1 MRETRFIQN
10 QVTIFHREKTHT
22 MRPVLLLVLGLLLFV
37 GTALLFGFRTYNN
50 LIDADE
56 TVAQS
61 WADVETQ
68 YQRRSDLIPNLV
80 STVQGAANF
89 ESETLQAVVEARAKA
104 TSVNVSA
111 SDLGDP
117 AKLEAF
123 MEAQQSLSGALGRLL
138 MVTENYPDLR
148 ATESFRDLQA
158 QLEGTEN
165 RIGTSRRDYNDSVA
179 SYNKAVRR
187 FPASIVASMTGF
199 ERKTPFEAQPG
210 AEKAPDVV
218 FE

>member
-1 MRETRFIQN
+1 MPRTGSNLNPVIHYR
-10 QVTIFHREKTHT
+10 RSDTHT
-22 MRPVLLLVLGLLLFV
+22 MRPVVLLIIGVFLFIGV
-37 GTALLFGFRTYNN
+37 ALFSGFGTYNN
-50 LIDADE
+50 LVDADE
-56 TVAQS
+56 TVSQA
-61 WADVETQ
+61 WANVETQ

-89 ESETLQAVVEARAKA
+89 EQETLQAVVEARAKA

-111 SDLGDP
+111 GDLGDP
-117 AKLEAF
+117 AKMEAF

-165 RIGTSRRDYNDSVA
+165 RIGTSRRDYNGTVA
-179 SYNKAVRR
+179 EYNKSVRR
-187 FPASIVASMTGF
+187 FPASIVASFTGF
-199 ERKTPFEAQPG
+199 DRKTPFEAQSG
-210 AEKAPDVV
+210 AENAPAVV

>member
-1 MRETRFIQN
+1 MRKAGSN
-10 QVTIFHREKTHT
+10 VNHVNHFHRESTHT
-22 MRPVLLLVLGLLLFV
+22 MRPVVLVIIGIVLFIGV
-37 GTALLFGFRTYNN
+37 ALMSGFGTYNN
-50 LIDADE
+50 LVDADE

-68 YQRRSDLIPNLV
+68 YQRRLDLIPNLV

-111 SDLGDP
+111 GDLGDP
-117 AKLEAF
+117 AKMEAF

-148 ATESFRDLQA
+148 ATDSFRDLQA

-165 RIGTSRRDYNDSVA
+165 RIGTARRDYNDAVA
-179 SYNKAVRR
+179 EYNRSVRR
-187 FPASIVASMTGF
+187 FPASIVAGITGF